1 MQMTKEPINTS
12 PIETF
17 IQQVKTADNSQVKE
31 VKLPI
36 QQAKNLALTLGQIS
50 ARLHGDL
57 EKFVKE
63 NSVKAE
69 QEVINVEMDGGGFK
83 E

>member
-1 MQMTKEPINTS
+1 MTKEPINTS

-31 VKLPI
+31 VKLTI
-36 QQAKNLALTLGQIS
+36 QQSKNLALTLGQIN

>member
-1 MQMTKEPINTS
+1 MTKDPINTS

-17 IQQVKTADNSQVKE
+17 IQQVKTAESSNAKE
-31 VKLPI
+31 VKLTM

-50 ARLHGDL
+50 ARLYGDL
-57 EKFVKE
+57 EKYVKE
-63 NSVKAE
+63 NAVRAE
-69 QEVINVEMDGGGFK
+69 QEVVNVEMDGGGFK

>member
-1 MQMTKEPINTS
+1 MTKEPINTS

-17 IQQVKTADNSQVKE
+17 IQQVKSADSSQAKE
-31 VKLPI
+31 VKLTI
-36 QQAKNLALTLGQIS
+36 QQARSLALTLGQVS

-57 EKFVKE
+57 EKFVRD
-63 NSVKAE
+63 NAVKAE

-83 E
+83 ED

>member
-17 IQQVKTADNSQVKE
+17 IQQVKTADTSQAKE
-31 VKLPI
+31 VKLTI

-50 ARLHGDL
+50 VRLHGEL
-57 EKFVKE
+57 EQFVKA
-63 NSVKAE
+63 NAVKAE

>member
-1 MQMTKEPINTS
+1 MTKEPINTS

-17 IQQVKTADNSQVKE
+17 IQQVKSADSSQAKE
-31 VKLPI
+31 VKLTI
-36 QQAKNLALTLGQIS
+36 QQARNLALTLGQVS

-63 NSVKAE
+63 NAVKAE
-69 QEVINVEMDGGGFK
+69 AEVINVEMDGGTFK

>member
-1 MQMTKEPINTS
+1 MTKEPINTS

-17 IQQVKTADNSQVKE
+17 IQQVKTADSSQAKE
-31 VKLPI
+31 VKLTI
-36 QQAKNLALTLGQIS
+36 QQARNLALTLGQVS

-63 NSVKAE
+63 NAVKAE
-69 QEVINVEMDGGGFK
+69 AEVINVEMDGGTFK